1 MYGELGA
8 LHYHSRSGCR
18 KGTEEQ
24 VRKAFRE
31 AFFLLDRK
39 ISLFVNLP
47 LSTINRLAPKRELD
61 DIGRYLISDRAPVC
75 WRHCIP

>member
-31 AFFLLDRK
+31 AFLLLDRR
-39 ISLFVNLP
+39 ISLFLNLP
-47 LSTINRLAPKRELD
+47 LSTMDRLAVKKELD
-61 DIGRYLISDRAPVC
+61 DIGR
-75 WRHCIP
+75 H